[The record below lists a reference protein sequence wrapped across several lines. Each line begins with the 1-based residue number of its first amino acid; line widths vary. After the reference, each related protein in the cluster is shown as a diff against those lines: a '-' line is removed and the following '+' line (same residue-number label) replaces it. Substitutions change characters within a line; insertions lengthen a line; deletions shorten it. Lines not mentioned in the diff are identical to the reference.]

1 MYSLQHELNE
11 SKSFMNC
18 HLNYL
23 VIKAYFVN
31 YRKCSIPCT
40 YHLRVCLESDRE
52 LLNKG
57 LIKCLVSGYRTG
69 TAHSKK
75 DRRLKRY
82 LKQFQFKCCCR
93 KCIFKNMDS
102 IKGDMECFMIGLS
115 RRDYYRLFSLKSHR

>member
-57 LIKCLVSGYRTG
+57 LIKCLV
-69 TAHSKK
+69 
-75 DRRLKRY
+75 
-82 LKQFQFKCCCR
+82 
-93 KCIFKNMDS
+93 
-102 IKGDMECFMIGLS
+102 
-115 RRDYYRLFSLKSHR
+115 YRL